1 MNQREKE
8 IRRILTGFVTVDDD
22 TGDILAGT
30 TVLQRLLQGP
40 LAGTTSARLFGLSV
54 RKRQYRFRDVRLG
67 EVQPACLHTMQK
79 LGRSVRLAAAPDAI
93 GAMVFSWLFN
103 PCVITAETAGKDVLI
118 CFYAA
123 RTPFAFLNARRV
135 FRKWEK
141 QLGDLRAARVDVTM
155 TPAVIEEDKPGKTQ
169 K

>member
-8 IRRILTGFVTVDDD
+8 IRRILTGFVAVDSD
-22 TGDILAGT
+22 TGDIMAGS
-30 TVLQRLLQGP
+30 TVLQRLMQGP

-54 RKRQYRFRDVRLG
+54 KKRQYRFKEIKLA
-67 EVQPACLHTMQK
+67 EVQPVCAETMSK
-79 LGRSVRLAAAPDAI
+79 MGRSVRLLTAPDAI
-93 GAMVFSWLFN
+93 GVMVFSWLFN
-103 PCVITAETAGKDVLI
+103 PCVITTETAGKDVLL

-141 QLGDLRAARVDVTM
+141 LLGDQKSERTDVTM
-155 TPAVIEEDKPGKTQ
+155 TPAVVTEEKQ
-169 K
+169 N